1 MECSEVKVKVTQN
14 KTTPVKYRYLKNV
27 LKYSNEVVVLRY
39 WPPLSMIYC
48 LQIQCVYDSVTG
60 SYNLSWVCVC
70 SPSEPPLELQ
80 LPPLIAIL
88 CQANQQQVSESVHTR
103 FSVAMTASLSHN

>member
-1 MECSEVKVKVTQN
+1 
-14 KTTPVKYRYLKNV
+14 
-27 LKYSNEVVVLRY
+27 
-39 WPPLSMIYC
+39 MIYC

-60 SYNLSWVCVC
+60 SYNLSCVCVCVC
-70 SPSEPPLELQ
+70 SPSEAPLELQ

-88 CQANQQQVSESVHTR
+88 HQANQRQVSESVHTR